1 MRDKVL
7 ATLRLYLDGEIALV
21 ELEERVITLA
31 MSPDTAD
38 FDPIDEVAVELSYL
52 KDQVSDEAAFRRSMS
67 DIVARHSAEVR
78 PIAI

>member
-1 MRDKVL
+1 MRDKIL
-7 ATLRLYLDGEIALV
+7 AILRLYLDGEIALV

-31 MSPDTAD
+31 LSPDTED

-67 DIVARHSAEVR
+67 DIVARHSAEAR